1 MDDYEVR
8 PIDIATARGLLE
20 QGHYLG
26 TVWTGGHNYGLYA
39 AATTT
44 GQLSFAPSL
53 LVGAAVFAPPVRE
66 NVTASLW
73 DGGTRANTA
82 ELTRFYTIDGL
93 DPNTGTWFLRRTV
106 AQLPPQIEML
116 VAYADPYPHTDANT
130 EYRNHGGLYQAASWL
145 YTGRTKSAYHYLD
158 SDGKTRVGK
167 KRPWRIAV
175 EQGLRDGERPYQG
188 EARVA
193 AERGWTRIE
202 GIPKYRYVKPRTR
215 RARRALKLT
224 PLPYPKPEPNKAR
237 LRRVVDSQ
245 HDPVHGDR

>member
-1 MDDYEVR
+1 MDGYEVR
-8 PIDIATARGLLE
+8 PIDIATARDLLE

-73 DGGTRANTA
+73 DDGTRENTY
-82 ELTRFYTIDGL
+82 ELTRFYTVDGL
-93 DPNTGTWFLRRTV
+93 HRNAGTWFLKRAV
-106 AQLPPQIEML
+106 AMLPPEFEML
-116 VAYADPYPHTDANT
+116 VAYADPLPHDDNR
-130 EYRNHGGLYQAASWL
+130 RNHGGLYQAASWI
-145 YTGRTKSAYHYLD
+145 YTGRTKSAYHYVD
-158 SDGKTRVGK
+158 AGGKRVGK

-175 EQGLRDGERPYQG
+175 ELGLRDGERPYQG

-193 AERGWTRIE
+193 RERGWTRIE
-202 GIPKYRYVKPRTR
+202 GEPKYRYVKPRTR
-215 RARRALKLT
+215 RARRALKLK
-224 PLPYPKPEPNKAR
+224 PLPYPKPEPNKA
-237 LRRVVDSQ
+237 VQVTS
-245 HDPVHGDR
+245 

>member
-1 MDDYEVR
+1 MR

-73 DGGTRANTA
+73 DGGTRVNTA

-93 DPNTGTWFLRRTV
+93 DPNAGTWFLKRAV
-106 AQLPPQIEML
+106 AQLPPEIEML
-116 VAYADPYPHTDANT
+116 VAYADPYRYT
-130 EYRNHGGLYQAASWL
+130 EVSHYGGLYQAASWV
-145 YTGRTKSAYHYLD
+145 YTGRTKSAYHYVD
-158 SDGKTRVGK
+158 ADGNRVGK

-175 EQGLRDGERPYQG
+175 ELGLRDGERPYQG

-193 AERGWTRIE
+193 RERGWTRIE
-202 GIPKYRYVKPRTR
+202 GEPKYRYVKPLTR
-215 RARRALKLT
+215 RAKRALKLK
-224 PLPYPKPEPNKAR
+224 PLPYPKPEPNKA
-237 LRRVVDSQ
+237 VQVTS
-245 HDPVHGDR
+245 